1 MRILIYGAGVQGS
14 FLAHILDDGG
24 HEVSILA
31 RGKRATKLKED
42 GVVIRHYFQRK
53 TTVNKIAVIEELR
66 ADDVYDIIF
75 VTMKYNDFPN
85 VLPIL
90 AQNASENIVL
100 VGNNAT
106 AAEMQAYIEEHSAS
120 KKNVVFGFQISGG
133 KRTNDAVIAIRFDG
147 GEMKVGS
154 LTGAIPFK
162 DALTEA
168 FARTKYKIT
177 FEADIDAW
185 YKNHIA
191 MIPAMNFAAYIK
203 DNDFKAVARDD
214 ALLKE
219 AVASMG
225 ESYAILET
233 LGYDLIPEAQASFF
247 RKHKRA
253 AFWFLKLYHRLPMA
267 SFVDGSI
274 EEIFKLSEDFCA
286 MKKGLDLPTPNLEG
300 LMIKAYHKRDGRL
313 AVQA

>member
-1 MRILIYGAGVQGS
+1 MRILVYGAGVQGS
-14 FLAHILDDGG
+14 FLAHVLDDGG

-31 RGKRATKLKED
+31 RGNRATRLKED
-42 GVVIRHYFQRK
+42 GIVIRHYYQRK
-53 TTVNKIAVIEELR
+53 TTVNRIAVVEELR
-66 ADDVYDIIF
+66 ADDFYDIIF
-75 VTMKYNDFPN
+75 VTMKYNDIQS

-90 AQNASENIVL
+90 AQNASENVVL

-106 AAEMQAYIEEHSAS
+106 AAEMRACIEGHSAT
-120 KKNVVFGFQISGG
+120 KKNVIFGFQSSGG
-133 KRTNDAVIAIRFDG
+133 KRTNDAVIAVRFDG

-162 DALTEA
+162 AALEEA

-185 YKNHIA
+185 LKNHVA
-191 MIPAMNFAAYIK
+191 MIPAMNFPAYIK
-203 DNDFKAVARDD
+203 DRNFKAVARDN

-225 ESYAILET
+225 ECYAILDA
-233 LGYDLIPEAQASFF
+233 LGCALIPKAQANFF
-247 RKHKRA
+247 RKHGRL
-253 AFWFLKLYHRLPMA
+253 AFLFLKLYHRLPMA

-274 EEIFKLSEDFCA
+274 EEIIKLSDDFYQL
-286 MKKGLDLPTPNLEG
+286 KEGFNLPTPNLDS
-300 LMIKAYHKRDGRL
+300 LMRKAYDHKKSGGSI
-313 AVQA
+313 